1 MSRRVVVDGGRV
13 RYRQNISVGPH
24 RYQADEPIDAGGGD
38 AGPDPYELL
47 LIALGSCVGITLR
60 MYADRKQWPLEAV
73 RVELSWARVHM
84 ADCADCDNGFELT
97 DGIAMDISFVGDLS
111 ESQRERLM
119 EIANKC
125 PVHRTLSSPV
135 QIQAREVRH

>member
-1 MSRRVVVDGGRV
+1 MSRRVVVEGGRSH
-13 RYRQNISVGPH
+13 YRQEVSVGPH
-24 RYQADEPIDAGGGD
+24 RYLADEPLDAGGRD

-73 RVELSWARVHM
+73 RTELSWARVHM
-84 ADCADCDNGFELT
+84 ADRADFEIGLKFT
-97 DGIAMDISFVGDLS
+97 DGIEMELSLFGDLS
-111 ESQRERLM
+111 DSQRERLM
-119 EIANKC
+119 DIANKC

-135 QIQAREVRH
+135 QIRAREARR

>member
-1 MSRRVVVDGGRV
+1 MSRRVVVDSGRA
-13 RYRQNISVGPH
+13 RYRQEISVGPH
-24 RYQADEPIDAGGGD
+24 RYQADEPLDSGGLD

-97 DGIAMDISFVGDLS
+97 HGITMELSFVGDLS

-119 EIANKC
+119 DIANKC

-135 QIQAREVRH
+135 QIQAREARD